1 MEMHGVEGNRKAWSR
16 KEVAYKKN
24 VEWTRGREGQKA
36 YVYIKRKKTQT
47 KEKV

>member
-1 MEMHGVEGNRKAWSR
+1 MESKGIEKRGAERKF
-16 KEVAYKKN
+16 AYKKN

-36 YVYIKRKKTQT
+36 HVYIKRKKTQT